1 MNPIL
6 NQIASDIDRDGYSIT
21 QGFFN
26 DEVLENLLVQCDV
39 GLAEGCFKEAGI
51 GTGSRHQVQEKIRG
65 DQIWWFSRDDAAT
78 AGGLFLQ
85 FDRLRDY
92 LNQKLYLG
100 LFDFESHLA
109 RYKPGSG
116 YERHYD
122 RPKGSVR
129 RKLTVTLYLNKGW
142 SKKNGGCLRLYL
154 MQNCK
159 NFVDIEP
166 QFGTLVIFLSELFP
180 HEVLSSHRERLS
192 LTGWFLERI

>member
-65 DQIWWFSRDDAAT
+65 DQIWWFSRHDAAT

-109 RYKPGSG
+109 RYKPGES
-116 YERHYD
+116 E
-122 RPKGSVR
+122 
-129 RKLTVTLYLNKGW
+129 
-142 SKKNGGCLRLYL
+142 
-154 MQNCK
+154 
-159 NFVDIEP
+159 
-166 QFGTLVIFLSELFP
+166 GT
-180 HEVLSSHRERLS
+180 
-192 LTGWFLERI
+192 